1 MRYGMSKKLT
11 SGALNVCARLGQTVD
26 ASCKMVLPVQDG
38 VNVTI
43 EERCNYDHF
52 LRGNAGEV
60 NYQWGF
66 GVELKL

>member
-1 MRYGMSKKLT
+1 
-11 SGALNVCARLGQTVD
+11 
-26 ASCKMVLPVQDG
+26 MVLPVQDG

-43 EERCNYDHF
+43 EERCNYDHL